1 MEIPGTNQM
10 QFSSKRKT
18 IFLFFMAFLKYT
30 SNFENFEA
38 KDQPQNLS
46 ISEINDSDNLV
57 DLNG

>member
-1 MEIPGTNQM
+1 M

-46 ISEINDSDNLV
+46 ISEIIDSDNLV